1 MAHECPVRDSPA
13 DRPLALFAEGGLEV
27 EGVEEEAEMR
37 GLGLVSLVCA
47 RRDLQGGGGLVSV
60 MLFGQERYPA
70 ADLAQHDLSES
81 AYPLVDAGHGRQR
94 AWIGE
99 AGRIGDLAERS
110 GDLPAA
116 VQPFRQVSPCETHIE
131 RLCYRRIHGPDTA
144 NVVGCGLGVSHGRD
158 LMMGSHVQRPPLQLC
173 PCEDQRPVRLPGSQE
188 PACVGRLVQP
198 PSDSHAVL
206 TRMAD
211 VLRVEVEEL
220 TGPGGGDG
228 EEGQRV
234 YEPAAEIERAMMGYE
249 AVSASIGGRQPGAS
263 AAPVH
268 LRARASAAY
277 AGYQAT
283 RYDDTGRMLPALI
296 RETEAGAGGNDR
308 EACSVRA
315 LVYDTAAALLH
326 RVGETSLAW
335 TAADR
340 ALAAA
345 EQSGRPE
352 LVALQA
358 YRLSYVIADRKH
370 PAEAL
375 ELAMSASAG
384 LERVMRGPDADTL
397 SVYGALHLAGV
408 HAAAAVYDRAMTATL
423 LARARDIA
431 ARTGDGKRMGTAF
444 GHANVA
450 MHAISAS
457 LQLGDA
463 KAAIETGES
472 LDPASLPA
480 GLTGRRTQLSLDL
493 ARAYAMRKQDAAAM
507 NLLLAAERLSP
518 QLVRYDGRTREVIT
532 SLLRRE
538 HQPSTP
544 ELRPLARRAGV
555 I

>member
-1 MAHECPVRDSPA
+1 VSA
-13 DRPLALFAEGGLEV
+13 DENTAGARIARARRR
-27 EGVEEEAEMR
+27 R
-37 GLGLVSLVCA
+37 GLSQSVLAGLVG
-47 RRDLQGGGGLVSV
+47 R
-60 MLFGQERYPA
+60 
-70 ADLAQHDLSES
+70 SES
-81 AYPLVDAGHGRQR
+81 WLSQVERGKRGVD
-94 AWIGE
+94 
-99 AGRIGDLAERS
+99 S
-110 GDLPAA
+110 
-116 VQPFRQVSPCETHIE
+116 
-131 RLCYRRIHGPDTA
+131 Y
-144 NVVGCGLGVSHGRD
+144 
-158 LMMGSHVQRPPLQLC
+158 
-173 PCEDQRPVRLPGSQE
+173 
-188 PACVGRLVQP
+188 
-198 PSDSHAVL
+198 AVL
-206 TRMAD
+206 TRMAE

-220 TGPGGGDG
+220 TGPGAGDG

-249 AVSASIGGRQPGAS
+249 AVSASIGGQEPGTR
-263 AAPVH
+263 AAAH

-296 RETEAGAGGNDR
+296 RETEAAGGDDR

-326 RVGETSLAW
+326 RVGQSGLAW
-335 TAADR
+335 AAADR

-358 YRLSYVIADRKH
+358 YRLSYVIAGRRH

-384 LERVMRGPDADTL
+384 LERVMRNPDVNTL

-408 HAAAAVYDRAMTATL
+408 HAAAAVYDRAMTGTL
-423 LARARDIA
+423 LARAREIA
-431 ARTGDGKRMGTAF
+431 ARTGDGNRMGTAF
-444 GHANVA
+444 GRANVA

-463 KAAIETGES
+463 KTAIETGES

-480 GLTGRRTQLSLDL
+480 GLTGRRTQLNLDL
-493 ARAYAMRKQDAAAM
+493 ARAYAMRKQDAAAV